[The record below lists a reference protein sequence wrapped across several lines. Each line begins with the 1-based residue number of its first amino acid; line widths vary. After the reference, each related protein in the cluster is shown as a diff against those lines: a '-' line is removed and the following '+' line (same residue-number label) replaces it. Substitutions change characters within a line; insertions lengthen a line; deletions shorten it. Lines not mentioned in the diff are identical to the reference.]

1 MFCSC
6 KVQWDVIKRFFLVI
20 VPSIVE
26 GHGHLDIRFLQ
37 YLEASP
43 YGFRVTLEC

>member
-6 KVQWDVIKRFFLVI
+6 KVQWDVIRRFFLVI
-20 VPSIVE
+20 VPIIVE
-26 GHGHLDIRFLQ
+26 GHDHLGMIFLQ
-37 YLEASP
+37 YLEASS